1 MPTLNER
8 RDLECPECGGTLFF
22 HVEAIQQ
29 LQNGSLVHPPKG
41 RACLSCMSVINLQA
55 VVEREQLQRLE
66 KEVAQ
71 KSQRLDALRSRHT
84 PTSKPV
90 SSVKSRRKT
99 SAS

>member
-41 RACLSCMSVINLQA
+41 RACLSCMSVVNMQA
-55 VVEREQLQRLE
+55 IIEREQLTRLE
-66 KEVAQ
+66 KEVERGS
-71 KSQRLDALRSRHT
+71 KRLEAMRSRNT
-84 PTSKPV
+84 PSSKPV